1 MVFPD
6 IVKGIGGDSA
16 DIVSVDL
23 DVINAVSVVRTDCVG
38 LAVTAFYAGASGV
51 RDSTSGCG
59 ARGDIKGVRFPGVY
73 GDALG
78 G

>member
-16 DIVSVDL
+16 DIVSVGF

-51 RDSTSGCG
+51 RDRRPRRYKRCQVPW
-59 ARGDIKGVRFPGVY
+59 RLR
-73 GDALG
+73 
-78 G
+78 

>member
-16 DIVSVDL
+16 DIVSVGF

-38 LAVTAFYAGASGV
+38 LAVTAFYAGAPEKVLPWLPG
-51 RDSTSGCG
+51 
-59 ARGDIKGVRFPGVY
+59 RFGIWLIPVKRLP
-73 GDALG
+73 AKSRKLMM
-78 G
+78 